1 MAGINLELGPV
12 YGGRASLELFDS
24 PSEELH
30 LLQPEE
36 IIGGYFR
43 TVGTTF
49 NGGTTL
55 ANE

>member
-1 MAGINLELGPV
+1 MSGVNLDLGIAYRGS
-12 YGGRASLELFDS
+12 ATLELFES
-24 PSEELH
+24 PTEELAT
-30 LLQPEE
+30 LAPIE

-55 ANE
+55 SA